1 MTTIYAD
8 FEYVFDSV
16 DFGIDVRNWR
26 TKHGMTQADFADAMG
41 GSYTGSYV
49 SMMETANLSAG
60 LPMRTF
66 LVVCNLIDKS
76 PFCYFALQRVVS
88 EDV

>member
-8 FEYVFDSV
+8 FEYVFDGV
-16 DFGIDVRNWR
+16 DFGIDVRYWR
-26 TKHGMTQADFADAMG
+26 VKHGMTQADFAEAMG

-49 SMMETANLSAG
+49 SMIETATLSAG

-66 LVVCNLIDKS
+66 LLVCNMIDKS
-76 PFCYFALQRVVS
+76 PFNYFAFQRVVS